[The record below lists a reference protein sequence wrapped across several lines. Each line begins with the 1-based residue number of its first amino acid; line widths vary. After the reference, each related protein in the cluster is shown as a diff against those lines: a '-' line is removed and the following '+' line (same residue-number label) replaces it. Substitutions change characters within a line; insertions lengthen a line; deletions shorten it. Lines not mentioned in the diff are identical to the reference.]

1 MAIFWTILQIL
12 TILFYKNLHKFNN
25 LNDQTNINANLSVN
39 NQLEGE
45 QANERT
51 SLLNNNEETNNHG
64 YSAINYDE
72 ITRVNQNN
80 EENDNNQQLSV
91 NQSQTKRMINSN
103 SVRIVDNSETGPFF
117 VRFYNEYVREG

>member
-12 TILFYKNLHKFNN
+12 TILFYKNLHKFN
-25 LNDQTNINANLSVN
+25 DAQTNNSAILNVN
-39 NQLEGE
+39 SQIEDE
-45 QANERT
+45 QVDERT
-51 SLLNNNEETNNHG
+51 SLINNSSNNNNEG
-64 YSAINYDE
+64 YNAINYDE

-80 EENDNNQQLSV
+80 QDEDNNNQQLSV
-91 NQSQTKRMINSN
+91 NQSQSQRMINSN